1 MQASVTCALTGKLA
15 FDEKDIE
22 GKEGQE
28 VFSERKGLNL
38 LQQKVSC
45 ASLLNANCAC
55 MPPERRPA
63 FVLTFILVRRMPAQ
77 SLDLLCCRR
86 CG

>member
-1 MQASVTCALTGKLA
+1 MDHSGGQSLYIQNSHHSSRVQASVTCALTGKLA

-38 LQQKVSC
+38 LQQKVS
-45 ASLLNANCAC
+45 
-55 MPPERRPA
+55 
-63 FVLTFILVRRMPAQ
+63 FFIKCKMRLHAT
-77 SLDLLCCRR
+77 
-86 CG
+86 